1 VAEPV
6 DTEEQASAQ
15 APTESDATSRAT
27 EAAAAAGFGKL
38 ASRGAAWM
46 FGLNISNR
54 VLGLV
59 RTAIIARLLAPDDLG
74 LFGIALLAQSIIEIF
89 SMFGL
94 TSALVRHP
102 DDIDKYLDTAW
113 VISFLRGVAVAVI
126 MVLAAP
132 LFAMFFD
139 QPGATDL
146 IRILAIT
153 SALSGFF
160 NPAVVKLRRHL
171 EFGRMF
177 AISIAPGL
185 LDVAVS
191 IAIAYV
197 YRTPMA
203 LILGMVVKT
212 AAILVIGYFA
222 VPYLPR
228 VRYDKARA
236 RELMSYGKWI
246 TGSTIVRFLYSQGD
260 DIVVG
265 RLLGAGSLGIY
276 QIGYRY
282 SNLPTTEI
290 TRVLQVVA
298 LPVYA
303 KVQGDPVRLRKAFLE
318 ALGTTSLASM
328 AFAGYIWIITP
339 DFVQLVLGSKW
350 LGVVTVMRLLAIWG
364 AAESVSEIPIALFEA
379 VGKPQLATR
388 RLLAKAVVLG
398 ALIYPFLTWW
408 GLQGV
413 CIAVLIS
420 SVPALVWSL
429 FDGAR
434 TAGTGA
440 REVLSRLVV
449 PVIGAGLAMGGAMAL
464 GLVLPVGSVFSLLGL
479 TGLCFALYA
488 VVALVARACGYTAAS
503 QLWSRLSSSLSRH
516 G

>member
-1 VAEPV
+1 
-6 DTEEQASAQ
+6 
-15 APTESDATSRAT
+15 
-27 EAAAAAGFGKL
+27 
-38 ASRGAAWM
+38 M
-46 FGLNISNR
+46 FGLNMSNR

-74 LFGIALLAQSIIEIF
+74 LFGIALLAQGVIEVF

-94 TSALVRHP
+94 SSALVRHP

-113 VISFLRGVAVAVI
+113 VISVLRGVGVTVVL
-126 MVLAAP
+126 VLAAP
-132 LFAMFFD
+132 LFAMFFH

-146 IRILAIT
+146 IRVVALT
-153 SALSGFF
+153 SALTGFF
-160 NPAVVKLRRHL
+160 NPAVIKLRRHL
-171 EFGRMF
+171 EFGRVF
-177 AISIAPGL
+177 AMSIIPGL
-185 LDVAVS
+185 IDVGAS

-203 LILGMVVKT
+203 LILGMVLRT
-212 AAILVIGYFA
+212 AAALVIGYVV

-228 VRYDKARA
+228 VHYDRAQA

-246 TGSTIVRFLYSQGD
+246 TGSTILRFLYGQGD

-265 RLLGAGSLGIY
+265 RLLGAGSLGVY

-318 ALGTTSLASM
+318 ALGTTSLVSV
-328 AFAGYIWIITP
+328 AFAGFIWIITP

-350 LGVVTVMRLLAIWG
+350 LGVVSVMRLLAIWG

-379 VGKPQLATR
+379 IGKPQFATR
-388 RLLAKAVVLG
+388 RLLAKAVVL
-398 ALIYPFLTWW
+398 AILIYPFLVWW

-413 CIAVLIS
+413 CVAVLIS
-420 SVPALVWSL
+420 AVPALVWAL

-434 TAGTGA
+434 AVGAGA
-440 REVLSRLVV
+440 RQVLSRLVV
-449 PVIGAGLAMGGAMAL
+449 PVIAAGLAMGAAVGL
-464 GLVLPVGSVFSLLGL
+464 GHVLATGSVASLVAL
-479 TGLCFALYA
+479 TALSLALYA
-488 VVALVARACGYTAAS
+488 LVALVAGARGYTGVS
-503 QLWSRLSSSLSRH
+503 DLWRRLRSSFARQ